1 MLMRKPAA
9 GTPSK
14 EAVRDTVLGAD
25 SQGEGTLQ
33 TKHDIY
39 IAGDFR
45 GSIKSEGTVVLNGGA
60 KLEADVTG
68 RIVIIHG
75 HVIGNVT
82 AVERLEVGATG
93 RIKGDV
99 RAGAARV
106 TEGGQLEGSCIIV
119 SSQQTAEPLKITN
132 DAG

>member
-1 MLMRKPAA
+1 MLMKKSAPASSS
-9 GTPSK
+9 G
-14 EAVRDTVLGAD
+14 EAVRDTVIGAGA
-25 SQGEGTLQ
+25 QGEGSLQ

-39 IAGDFR
+39 IAGDFH

-82 AVERLEVGATG
+82 ALERLEVGATG

-99 RAGAARV
+99 RAGSARV
-106 TEGGQLEGSCIIV
+106 TEGGQLEGTCVIV
-119 SSQQTAEPLKITN
+119 SAQQAAEPLKLTKEA
-132 DAG
+132 D